1 MSMMLLLIAGCQT
14 SSTHR
19 AEDPNISQQI
29 TVKVKDTAVLT
40 LPITAGTGYE
50 WVLVRSSPQYITDW
64 ELDLSKNPL
73 AGHVTVSRAQSEMR
87 TGILGGPGVARWEV
101 TGVTPGVVSL
111 LFMYR
116 RPWEADQPPV
126 RRAVILVTVQGPD
139 ALGLVPDRYDLQ
151 PDGAPLG
158 FEAFSVIPST
168 SQLMVI
174 GVRHV
179 AAFPLN
185 DDVSGSPSCY
195 RYGRTLQYPNPHSL
209 LRSRLSD
216 RYTGASW
223 THDDD
228 NHA

>member
-1 MSMMLLLIAGCQT
+1 MSIMLLLIAGCQT

-19 AEDPNISQQI
+19 AEDSSISQQI
-29 TVKVKDTAVLT
+29 TVKVKDTALLT
-40 LPITAGTGYE
+40 LPITAGTGYD
-50 WVLVRSSPQYITDW
+50 WVLDR
-64 ELDLSKNPL
+64 SKNAL
-73 AGHVTVSRAQSEMR
+73 AGHVTVSRAQSEMP
-87 TGILGGPGVARWEV
+87 TGILGGTGVARWEV

-111 LFMYR
+111 HFMYR

-126 RRAVILVTVQGPD
+126 RKAVILVTVQGPD

-151 PDGAPLG
+151 PDGAPAGL
-158 FEAFSVIPST
+158 EAFPVILST
-168 SQLMVI
+168 SPLMVI

-185 DDVSGSPSCY
+185 DDVSGSPSWY
-195 RYGRTLQYPNPHSL
+195 RHGRTLQYPNPHSL